1 MVPLL
6 RLGPSVPCVR
16 FVAEGLLVH
25 ALHTLY
31 ADKIRPTLSEVRG
44 AQRGAGFRGRATSIA
59 SGEKH
64 MKPRST

>member
-6 RLGPSVPCVR
+6 RMGPSVPCVR

-44 AQRGAGFRGRATSIA
+44 APLVGDRLVVRALGHGALRHAY
-59 SGEKH
+59 E
-64 MKPRST
+64 